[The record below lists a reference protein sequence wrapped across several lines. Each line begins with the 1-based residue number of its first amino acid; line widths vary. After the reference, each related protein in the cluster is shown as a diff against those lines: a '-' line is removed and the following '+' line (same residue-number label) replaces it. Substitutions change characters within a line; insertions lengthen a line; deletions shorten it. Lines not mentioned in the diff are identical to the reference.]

1 MAIDELTEEAQG
13 LVPQGTE
20 NVKSE
25 ILGNT
30 NFK

>member
-20 NVKSE
+20 NV
-25 ILGNT
+25 IVARL
-30 NFK
+30 NFF